1 MNNDSNP
8 YQSPNPYQ
16 SDVVYDVAPEYEYA
30 GFWIRFLANL
40 IDGILMMLV
49 FIPLGVLGYFMGLFA
64 PDDHG
69 TSFGVFDMLVNLSI
83 AVLYVVLWVKFA
95 GTPGH
100 RLLKL
105 KVLDADTG
113 AHLTWGKSV
122 LRYIMYNIS
131 ALVLCLGF
139 IWIAFDKKKQG
150 WHDKVANS
158 VVVKEL

>member
-1 MNNDSNP
+1 MHNNQNFYEIPSP
-8 YQSPNPYQ
+8 YQG
-16 SDVVYDVAPEYEYA
+16 DVYDATPEYEYA
-30 GFWIRFLANL
+30 GFWIRVGASL
-40 IDGILMMLV
+40 IDGILTLLV
-49 FIPLGVLGYFMGLFA
+49 FIPLGMVGYFLGLDIPMGYNQ
-64 PDDHG
+64 
-69 TSFGVFDMLVNLSI
+69 SVSEFDLMVNLAI

-105 KVLDADTG
+105 KVLDAHTG
-113 AHLTWGKSV
+113 THLTWGRAI
-122 LRYIMYNIS
+122 LRYLMYNVS